1 MSKKPLFKFLCVGLV
16 GAVGGVGMFVGFMV
30 FVLPSL
36 AQIVPEPRI
45 DLASIGCPR
54 GTVEDMNLNRC
65 VINQQSETALAYA
78 MENAGL
84 GNAAGEMPDP
94 VVFRRVAN
102 QANLS
107 EAKKFQW
114 LFAAALLGDPESQ
127 FLVGAM
133 YSKGRGTKEDDRESL
148 KWLKESAHNGYRKA
162 QLRLAYMLSKGEYV
176 RKDEQAA
183 SLWIQEAKRLSR
195 VESQQTAG
203 I

>member
-1 MSKKPLFKFLCVGLV
+1 MSKRALFKFLCVGLM
-16 GAVGGVGMFVGFMV
+16 GAVGGIGMFVGVMV
-30 FVLPSL
+30 LVLPSL

-45 DLASIGCPR
+45 NLASIGCPR